1 MGKVEEVIEEQVLE
15 EEVVPVSDDEEDM
28 KEPDISNPLEEEVE

>member
-15 EEVVPVSDDEEDM
+15 EAVPVSDDEEDM